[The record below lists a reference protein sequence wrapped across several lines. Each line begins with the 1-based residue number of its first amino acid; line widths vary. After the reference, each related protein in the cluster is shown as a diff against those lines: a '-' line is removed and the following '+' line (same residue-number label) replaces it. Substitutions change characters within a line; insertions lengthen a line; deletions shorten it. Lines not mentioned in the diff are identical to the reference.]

1 MHHSRVEAEVGD
13 RRVNGAGAGG
23 GGGGGGGVHES
34 RDAAELSGVRSRL
47 ASLRISS
54 SSPDDNVVVVASSSN
69 AAAGPGLHHNQQQQQ
84 QQRLSSYGIEEEFV
98 EYAHKTIKKTSSNDH
113 SYHSIS
119 DGEILGTY
127 LRNRLEKKQ
136 QQQQHTSYGE
146 EPEEHLHFS
155 VHP

>member
-1 MHHSRVEAEVGD
+1 MMHHSRVEAEVGD
-13 RRVNGAGAGG
+13 RRVNG
-23 GGGGGGGVHES
+23 GGGGVHES
-34 RDAAELSGVRSRL
+34 CDAAELFGVRSRL

-69 AAAGPGLHHNQQQQQ
+69 AAGGPGLHHNQQQQ
-84 QQRLSSYGIEEEFV
+84 RLSSYGMEEEFV